1 MFSKNNDKTI
11 SYVAFAFVYGYN
23 ENEMTVTN
31 AELNI
36 LATGYVTKQSEDSK
50 DDFSVSAGNDSDD
63 DTEVDNYVDY
73 EVLSESVDKT
83 KPFMQTS
90 SEYDSTG
97 NYVTS
102 ETNEQGSTT
111 HYVYDVNGDVTSIT
125 DADENVTSYTYDS
138 SGNLTSVKNGDSEN
152 SYTYSGL
159 GSVSKITHNGFSYSF
174 NHDVFYNLVSTKIGN
189 VAITSNTYDSN
200 GNLAKTTYA
209 NGDYF
214 EYTYDD
220 YGNISLITGETGK
233 IAEMIYNK
241 QGLVTKAVDYSS
253 GETSYYYYTF
263 DGSLESEYRTS
274 SDGSITYYI
283 VTDSD
288 GNTVEKT
295 FVNGQTKTITTGTD
309 KGAKN
314 MKKIIQPISILLII
328 TLLSAICIIPY
339 AATIVNGGN
348 GNYEFTVMDATNVQ
362 KYVVGMID
370 LTDDEK
376 FLYDTNGDNV
386 LTVID
391 ATNIQKI
398 IVGSQFDTSEP
409 SSLTETTSVYGTE
422 ASTESSKMTT
432 ENMKFTETTISDFSS
447 ACTEVTT
454 EYTETTAYTETTT
467 ECVEETTIVDEPLT
481 ESTESTTE
489 EVTAPSTEST
499 ETTTEEVTEPLTEE
513 YTEQITEQPTTEPKP
528 TVPPK
533 SVKFNKN
540 EITLGVGESYTLITT
555 IENGD
560 ISQVAFTTSDRKV
573 ATVDNNGKITAVG
586 TGTATITA
594 NTYNGLKTQ
603 CKVTVK
609 KLANSIKLDKTSI
622 TLGTGEQY
630 DFSSYVPSGTAAY
643 FRSYYSDDPNIAF
656 VQKAGGLMTAKKAG
670 TTTVRCKMPN
680 GTEATCNVTVKPL
693 ATSLKLNASEIV
705 LYIGQSFDLNSS
717 IPKGTAAYYRLYSS
731 NNSKIATATRAGG
744 IVKGISVGRTTVTC
758 TLNNGKKAICDVYVV
773 PKAKK
778 ISNVPL
784 IGQSKLPTGCE
795 TCSATMLLKHYGYN
809 ISETTFADKYLVKK
823 PFGYSNGS
831 YTGPDPNCAFVGT
844 PYSSNSYGAYAP
856 IMVKCMNKYLSDKSY
871 KAVEIS
877 GKSLEYLSGK
887 YVAQGQP
894 IMIWAT
900 INMLP
905 SFKTTSWR
913 VNYTDENAKYK
924 LGSYYTWIAREHCL
938 VMTGYD
944 NYYYYFNDPWTNA
957 RTRYSKSVVN
967 SRYAELGK
975 QAVVMVKK

>member
-1 MFSKNNDKTI
+1 
-11 SYVAFAFVYGYN
+11 
-23 ENEMTVTN
+23 
-31 AELNI
+31 
-36 LATGYVTKQSEDSK
+36 
-50 DDFSVSAGNDSDD
+50 
-63 DTEVDNYVDY
+63 
-73 EVLSESVDKT
+73 
-83 KPFMQTS
+83 
-90 SEYDSTG
+90 
-97 NYVTS
+97 
-102 ETNEQGSTT
+102 
-111 HYVYDVNGDVTSIT
+111 
-125 DADENVTSYTYDS
+125 
-138 SGNLTSVKNGDSEN
+138 
-152 SYTYSGL
+152 
-159 GSVSKITHNGFSYSF
+159 
-174 NHDVFYNLVSTKIGN
+174 
-189 VAITSNTYDSN
+189 
-200 GNLAKTTYA
+200 
-209 NGDYF
+209 
-214 EYTYDD
+214 
-220 YGNISLITGETGK
+220 
-233 IAEMIYNK
+233 
-241 QGLVTKAVDYSS
+241 
-253 GETSYYYYTF
+253 
-263 DGSLESEYRTS
+263 
-274 SDGSITYYI
+274 
-283 VTDSD
+283 
-288 GNTVEKT
+288 
-295 FVNGQTKTITTGTD
+295 
-309 KGAKN
+309 

-328 TLLSAICIIPY
+328 TLLSVICIIPY

-348 GNYEFTVMDATNVQ
+348 YEFTVVDATKVQ

-422 ASTESSKMTT
+422 ASTE
-432 ENMKFTETTISDFSS
+432 TTISDFSS

-454 EYTETTAYTETTT
+454 EYTETTT
-467 ECVEETTIVDEPLT
+467 ECVEETTTVDE
-481 ESTESTTE
+481 
-489 EVTAPSTEST
+489 PSTEST
-499 ETTTEEVTEPLTEE
+499 ETTTEEVTEPSTEE
-513 YTEQITEQPTTEPKP
+513 YTEQITEQITEQPTTEPKP
-528 TVPPK
+528 TSVPK
-533 SVKFNKN
+533 SVKLNKN
-540 EITLGVGESYTLITT
+540 NITLGKGEKYTLVTT
-555 IENGD
+555 VENGD
-560 ISQVAFTTSDRKV
+560 ISQVEFTTDNSGV
-573 ATVDNNGKITAVG
+573 ITVDDKGKMTAVG
-586 TGTATITA
+586 IGVSTITA
-594 NTYNGLKTQ
+594 KTYNGLTAK

-622 TLGTGEQY
+622 ILGVGEQY

-656 VQKAGGLMTAKKAG
+656 IQKAGGLMTAKKAG

-680 GTEATCNVTVKPL
+680 GTQATCNVTVKPL

-705 LYIGQSFDLNSS
+705 LYIGQSFDINSS
-717 IPKGTAAYYRLYSS
+717 VPKGTAAYYRLYSS
-731 NNSKIATATRAGG
+731 SNSKIAAVTRDGG
-744 IVKGISVGRTTVTC
+744 VVKGVATGKATVTC
-758 TLNNGKKAICDVYVV
+758 TLNNGKKAISNVYIM
-773 PKAKK
+773 PQSKK

-905 SFKTTSWR
+905 SFKTTTWR

-957 RTRYSKSVVN
+957 RTRYSKSLVN
-967 SRYAELGK
+967 TRYNELGK

>member
-1 MFSKNNDKTI
+1 
-11 SYVAFAFVYGYN
+11 
-23 ENEMTVTN
+23 
-31 AELNI
+31 
-36 LATGYVTKQSEDSK
+36 
-50 DDFSVSAGNDSDD
+50 
-63 DTEVDNYVDY
+63 
-73 EVLSESVDKT
+73 
-83 KPFMQTS
+83 
-90 SEYDSTG
+90 
-97 NYVTS
+97 
-102 ETNEQGSTT
+102 
-111 HYVYDVNGDVTSIT
+111 
-125 DADENVTSYTYDS
+125 
-138 SGNLTSVKNGDSEN
+138 
-152 SYTYSGL
+152 
-159 GSVSKITHNGFSYSF
+159 
-174 NHDVFYNLVSTKIGN
+174 
-189 VAITSNTYDSN
+189 
-200 GNLAKTTYA
+200 
-209 NGDYF
+209 
-214 EYTYDD
+214 
-220 YGNISLITGETGK
+220 
-233 IAEMIYNK
+233 
-241 QGLVTKAVDYSS
+241 
-253 GETSYYYYTF
+253 
-263 DGSLESEYRTS
+263 
-274 SDGSITYYI
+274 
-283 VTDSD
+283 
-288 GNTVEKT
+288 
-295 FVNGQTKTITTGTD
+295 
-309 KGAKN
+309 
-314 MKKIIQPISILLII
+314 MKKIIPLISILLII
-328 TLLSAICIIPY
+328 TLLSVICTIPY
-339 AATIVNGGN
+339 AATIVNGS
-348 GNYEFTVMDATNVQ
+348 NYEFTVMDATKVQ

-422 ASTESSKMTT
+422 ASTE
-432 ENMKFTETTISDFSS
+432 TTISNFSS

-454 EYTETTAYTETTT
+454 EYSETTAYTEATT
-467 ECVEETTIVDEPLT
+467 ECVEETTIVDE
-481 ESTESTTE
+481 
-489 EVTAPSTEST
+489 PSTEST
-499 ETTTEEVTEPLTEE
+499 ETTTEEVTEPSTEE

-540 EITLGVGESYTLITT
+540 TITLWVGESYTLITT

-560 ISQVAFTTSDRKV
+560 ISQVEFTTDNSGV
-573 ATVDNNGKITAVG
+573 ITVDDKGKMTAVG
-586 TGTATITA
+586 IGVTTITA
-594 NTYNGLKTQ
+594 KTYNGLTAK

-622 TLGTGEQY
+622 ILGVGEQY
-630 DFSSYVPSGTAAY
+630 DFSSYVPSGTATY
-643 FRSYYSDDPNIAF
+643 YRSYYSDDPNIAF

-680 GTEATCNVTVKPL
+680 GTQATCKVTVKPL

-705 LYIGQSFDLNSS
+705 LYIGQSFDINSS
-717 IPKGTAAYYRLYSS
+717 VPKGTAAYYRLYSS

-744 IVKGISVGRTTVTC
+744 IVKGIGVGKTTVTC

-905 SFKTTSWR
+905 SFKTTTWR

>member
-1 MFSKNNDKTI
+1 MSYDYSYDNNGNITEIKQN
-11 SYVAFAFVYGYN
+11 GKL
-23 ENEMTVTN
+23 TN
-31 AELNI
+31 
-36 LATGYVTKQSEDSK
+36 K
-50 DDFSVSAGNDSDD
+50 
-63 DTEVDNYVDY
+63 
-73 EVLSESVDKT
+73 
-83 KPFMQTS
+83 
-90 SEYDSTG
+90 
-97 NYVTS
+97 
-102 ETNEQGSTT
+102 
-111 HYVYDVNGDVTSIT
+111 YVYDSLNELKEEYDYVNKFYINYSYDGAGNLQNKYEQVLDPTYGYPTGTQHGNTYEYTDTSWKDKLTKVNGSNISYDANGNPLSYRDGMSFEWENGRILKKINTS
-125 DADENVTSYTYDS
+125 DK
-138 SGNLTSVKNGDSEN
+138 SVQMS
-152 SYTYSGL
+152 
-159 GSVSKITHNGFSYSF
+159 
-174 NHDVFYNLVSTKIGN
+174 
-189 VAITSNTYDSN
+189 YDSN
-200 GNLAKTTYA
+200 GMRTQKSVDGVKT
-209 NGDYF
+209 N
-214 EYTYDD
+214 
-220 YGNISLITGETGK
+220 
-233 IAEMIYNK
+233 
-241 QGLVTKAVDYSS
+241 
-253 GETSYYYYTF
+253 YYYDSNKNLIALVKGNDTLLF
-263 DGSLESEYRTS
+263 
-274 SDGSITYYI
+274 YY
-283 VTDSD
+283 DSD

-348 GNYEFTVMDATNVQ
+348 YEFTVMDATKVQ

-422 ASTESSKMTT
+422 ASTE
-432 ENMKFTETTISDFSS
+432 TTISNFSS

-454 EYTETTAYTETTT
+454 EYSETTAYTETTT
-467 ECVEETTIVDEPLT
+467 ECVEETTIVDEP
-481 ESTESTTE
+481 
-489 EVTAPSTEST
+489 STEST
-499 ETTTEEVTEPLTEE
+499 ETTTEEVTEPSTESTETTTEEFTEPSTEE
-513 YTEQITEQPTTEPKP
+513 YTEQPTTEPKP

-540 EITLGVGESYTLITT
+540 GITLGVGESYTLITT

-560 ISQVAFTTSDRKV
+560 ISQVEFTTDNSGV
-573 ATVDNNGKITAVG
+573 ITVDDKGKMTAVG
-586 TGTATITA
+586 IGVTTITA
-594 NTYNGLKTQ
+594 KTYNGLTAK

-622 TLGTGEQY
+622 ILGVGEQY

-643 FRSYYSDDPNIAF
+643 YRSYYSDDPNIAF

-680 GTEATCNVTVKPL
+680 GTQATCNVTVKPL

-705 LYIGQSFDLNSS
+705 LYIGQSFDINSS
-717 IPKGTAAYYRLYSS
+717 VQKGTAAYYRLYSS
-731 NNSKIATATRAGG
+731 SNSKIAAVTRGG
-744 IVKGISVGRTTVTC
+744 GVVKGVATGKATVTC
-758 TLNNGKKAICDVYVV
+758 TLNNGKKAICNVYIM
-773 PKAKK
+773 PQSKK

-795 TCSATMLLKHYGYN
+795 TCSATMLLNFYGYK

-856 IMVKCMNKYLSDKSY
+856 IMAKCMNKYLSDKSY

-894 IMIWAT
+894 IMVWAT
-900 INMLP
+900 INMSP
-905 SFKTTSWR
+905 SFKTTTWR

-924 LGSYYTWIAREHCL
+924 LGSYYTWTAGEHCL
-938 VMTGYD
+938 LLTGYD
-944 NYYYYFNDPWTNA
+944 KDYYYFNDPWTNA
-957 RTRYSKSVVN
+957 RTRYSKILVN
-967 SRYAELGK
+967 TRYNELGK

>member
-1 MFSKNNDKTI
+1 MGERKNSPSDK
-11 SYVAFAFVYGYN
+11 
-23 ENEMTVTN
+23 
-31 AELNI
+31 
-36 LATGYVTKQSEDSK
+36 
-50 DDFSVSAGNDSDD
+50 SVQMS
-63 DTEVDNYVDY
+63 
-73 EVLSESVDKT
+73 
-83 KPFMQTS
+83 
-90 SEYDSTG
+90 
-97 NYVTS
+97 
-102 ETNEQGSTT
+102 
-111 HYVYDVNGDVTSIT
+111 
-125 DADENVTSYTYDS
+125 
-138 SGNLTSVKNGDSEN
+138 
-152 SYTYSGL
+152 
-159 GSVSKITHNGFSYSF
+159 
-174 NHDVFYNLVSTKIGN
+174 
-189 VAITSNTYDSN
+189 YDSN
-200 GNLAKTTYA
+200 GMRTQKSVDGVKT
-209 NGDYF
+209 N
-214 EYTYDD
+214 
-220 YGNISLITGETGK
+220 
-233 IAEMIYNK
+233 
-241 QGLVTKAVDYSS
+241 
-253 GETSYYYYTF
+253 YYYDSNKNLIALVKGNDTLLF
-263 DGSLESEYRTS
+263 
-274 SDGSITYYI
+274 YY
-283 VTDSD
+283 DSD

-348 GNYEFTVMDATNVQ
+348 YEFTVVDATKVQ

-422 ASTESSKMTT
+422 ASTE
-432 ENMKFTETTISDFSS
+432 TTISNFSS

-454 EYTETTAYTETTT
+454 EYSETTAYTEATT
-467 ECVEETTIVDEPLT
+467 ECVEETTIVDE
-481 ESTESTTE
+481 
-489 EVTAPSTEST
+489 PSTEST
-499 ETTTEEVTEPLTEE
+499 ETTTEEVTELSTEE

-540 EITLGVGESYTLITT
+540 TITLGVGESYTLITT

-622 TLGTGEQY
+622 TLGIGEQY

-643 FRSYYSDDPNIAF
+643 YRSYYSDDPNIAF

-680 GTEATCNVTVKPL
+680 GTQATCNVTVKPL

-705 LYIGQSFDLNSS
+705 LYIGQSFDINSS
-717 IPKGTAAYYRLYSS
+717 VQKGTAAYYRLYSS
-731 NNSKIATATRAGG
+731 SNSKIAAVTRGG
-744 IVKGISVGRTTVTC
+744 GVVKGVATGKATVTC
-758 TLNNGKKAICDVYVV
+758 TLNNGKKAICNVYIM
-773 PKAKK
+773 PQSKK

-795 TCSATMLLKHYGYN
+795 TCSATMLLNFYGYK

-856 IMVKCMNKYLSDKSY
+856 IMAKCMNKYLSDKSY

-894 IMIWAT
+894 IMVWAT
-900 INMLP
+900 INMSP
-905 SFKTTSWR
+905 SFKTTTWR

-924 LGSYYTWIAREHCL
+924 LGSYYTWTAGEHCL
-938 VMTGYD
+938 LLTGYD
-944 NYYYYFNDPWTNA
+944 KDYYYFNDPWTNA
-957 RTRYSKSVVN
+957 RTRYSKSLVN
-967 SRYAELGK
+967 TRYNELGK

>member
-1 MFSKNNDKTI
+1 
-11 SYVAFAFVYGYN
+11 
-23 ENEMTVTN
+23 
-31 AELNI
+31 
-36 LATGYVTKQSEDSK
+36 
-50 DDFSVSAGNDSDD
+50 
-63 DTEVDNYVDY
+63 
-73 EVLSESVDKT
+73 
-83 KPFMQTS
+83 
-90 SEYDSTG
+90 
-97 NYVTS
+97 
-102 ETNEQGSTT
+102 
-111 HYVYDVNGDVTSIT
+111 
-125 DADENVTSYTYDS
+125 
-138 SGNLTSVKNGDSEN
+138 
-152 SYTYSGL
+152 
-159 GSVSKITHNGFSYSF
+159 
-174 NHDVFYNLVSTKIGN
+174 
-189 VAITSNTYDSN
+189 
-200 GNLAKTTYA
+200 
-209 NGDYF
+209 
-214 EYTYDD
+214 
-220 YGNISLITGETGK
+220 
-233 IAEMIYNK
+233 
-241 QGLVTKAVDYSS
+241 
-253 GETSYYYYTF
+253 
-263 DGSLESEYRTS
+263 
-274 SDGSITYYI
+274 
-283 VTDSD
+283 
-288 GNTVEKT
+288 
-295 FVNGQTKTITTGTD
+295 
-309 KGAKN
+309 

-328 TLLSAICIIPY
+328 TLLSVICIIPY

-348 GNYEFTVMDATNVQ
+348 YEFTVVDATKVQ

-409 SSLTETTSVYGTE
+409 SSLTETTSSVYGTE
-422 ASTESSKMTT
+422 ASTDSPKMTT
-432 ENMKFTETTISDFSS
+432 ENMEFTETTISNFSS
-447 ACTEVTT
+447 VCTEVTT
-454 EYTETTAYTETTT
+454 EYSETTAYTEATT
-467 ECVEETTIVDEPLT
+467 ECVEETTIVDE
-481 ESTESTTE
+481 
-489 EVTAPSTEST
+489 PSTEST
-499 ETTTEEVTEPLTEE
+499 ETTTEEVTEPSTESTETTTEEVTEPSTESTETTTEEVTEPSTEE

-540 EITLGVGESYTLITT
+540 GITLGVGESYTLITT

-560 ISQVAFTTSDRKV
+560 ISQVEFTTDNSGV
-573 ATVDNNGKITAVG
+573 ITVDDKGKMTAVG
-586 TGTATITA
+586 IGVTTITA
-594 NTYNGLKTQ
+594 KTYNGLTAK

-622 TLGTGEQY
+622 TLGIGEQY

-643 FRSYYSDDPNIAF
+643 FRSYYSDDPNIAS

-670 TTTVRCKMPN
+670 TTTVRCKIPN
-680 GTEATCNVTVKPL
+680 GTQATCNVTVKPL

-795 TCSATMLLKHYGYN
+795 TCSATMLLNFYGYK
-809 ISETTFADKYLVKK
+809 ISETTFADKYLIKK

-856 IMVKCMNKYLSDKSY
+856 IMAKCMNKYLSDKSY

-894 IMIWAT
+894 IMVWAT
-900 INMLP
+900 INMSP
-905 SFKTTSWR
+905 SFKTTTWR

-924 LGSYYTWIAREHCL
+924 LGSYYTWIAGEHCL

>member
-1 MFSKNNDKTI
+1 
-11 SYVAFAFVYGYN
+11 
-23 ENEMTVTN
+23 
-31 AELNI
+31 
-36 LATGYVTKQSEDSK
+36 
-50 DDFSVSAGNDSDD
+50 
-63 DTEVDNYVDY
+63 
-73 EVLSESVDKT
+73 
-83 KPFMQTS
+83 
-90 SEYDSTG
+90 
-97 NYVTS
+97 
-102 ETNEQGSTT
+102 
-111 HYVYDVNGDVTSIT
+111 
-125 DADENVTSYTYDS
+125 
-138 SGNLTSVKNGDSEN
+138 
-152 SYTYSGL
+152 
-159 GSVSKITHNGFSYSF
+159 
-174 NHDVFYNLVSTKIGN
+174 
-189 VAITSNTYDSN
+189 
-200 GNLAKTTYA
+200 
-209 NGDYF
+209 
-214 EYTYDD
+214 
-220 YGNISLITGETGK
+220 
-233 IAEMIYNK
+233 
-241 QGLVTKAVDYSS
+241 
-253 GETSYYYYTF
+253 
-263 DGSLESEYRTS
+263 
-274 SDGSITYYI
+274 
-283 VTDSD
+283 
-288 GNTVEKT
+288 
-295 FVNGQTKTITTGTD
+295 
-309 KGAKN
+309 

-328 TLLSAICIIPY
+328 TLLSVICIIPY

-348 GNYEFTVMDATNVQ
+348 YEFTVVDATKVQ

-409 SSLTETTSVYGTE
+409 SSLTETTSSVYGTE
-422 ASTESSKMTT
+422 ASTDSPKMTT
-432 ENMKFTETTISDFSS
+432 ENMEFTETTISNFSS
-447 ACTEVTT
+447 VCTEVTT
-454 EYTETTAYTETTT
+454 EYSETTAYTEATT
-467 ECVEETTIVDEPLT
+467 ECVEETTIVDE
-481 ESTESTTE
+481 
-489 EVTAPSTEST
+489 PSTEST
-499 ETTTEEVTEPLTEE
+499 ETTTEEVTEPSTESTETTTEEVTEPSTESTETTTEEVTEPSTEE

-540 EITLGVGESYTLITT
+540 GITLGVGESYTLITT

-560 ISQVAFTTSDRKV
+560 ISQVEFTTDNSGV
-573 ATVDNNGKITAVG
+573 ITVDDKGKMTAVG
-586 TGTATITA
+586 IGVSTITA
-594 NTYNGLKTQ
+594 KTYNGLTAK

-622 TLGTGEQY
+622 TLGIGEQY

-643 FRSYYSDDPNIAF
+643 FRSYYSDDPNIAS

-670 TTTVRCKMPN
+670 TTTVRCKIPN
-680 GTEATCNVTVKPL
+680 GTQATCNVTVKPL

-795 TCSATMLLKHYGYN
+795 TCSATMLLNFYGYK

-900 INMLP
+900 INMSP
-905 SFKTTSWR
+905 SFKTTTWR

-924 LGSYYTWIAREHCL
+924 LGSYYTWTAGEHCL
-938 VMTGYD
+938 LLTGYD
-944 NYYYYFNDPWTNA
+944 KDYYYFNDPWTNA
-957 RTRYSKSVVN
+957 RTRYSKSLVN
-967 SRYAELGK
+967 TRYNELVK

>member
-1 MFSKNNDKTI
+1 MTSKFRKILSSTI
-11 SYVAFAFVYGYN
+11 AGSLLICSVIGST
-23 ENEMTVTN
+23 M
-31 AELNI
+31 
-36 LATGYVTKQSEDSK
+36 
-50 DDFSVSAGNDSDD
+50 SVSAATASK
-63 DTEVDNYVDY
+63 Y
-73 EVLSESVDKT
+73 E
-83 KPFMQTS
+83 
-90 SEYDSTG
+90 
-97 NYVTS
+97 
-102 ETNEQGSTT
+102 
-111 HYVYDVNGDVTSIT
+111 
-125 DADENVTSYTYDS
+125 
-138 SGNLTSVKNGDSEN
+138 
-152 SYTYSGL
+152 YS
-159 GSVSKITHNGFSYSF
+159 
-174 NHDVFYNLVSTKIGN
+174 
-189 VAITSNTYDSN
+189 
-200 GNLAKTTYA
+200 
-209 NGDYF
+209 
-214 EYTYDD
+214 
-220 YGNISLITGETGK
+220 
-233 IAEMIYNK
+233 
-241 QGLVTKAVDYSS
+241 
-253 GETSYYYYTF
+253 
-263 DGSLESEYRTS
+263 
-274 SDGSITYYI
+274 
-283 VTDSD
+283 VTDS
-288 GNTVEKT
+288 T
-295 FVNGQTKTITTGTD
+295 Q
-309 KGAKN
+309 
-314 MKKIIQPISILLII
+314 L
-328 TLLSAICIIPY
+328 
-339 AATIVNGGN
+339 
-348 GNYEFTVMDATNVQ
+348 Q
-362 KYVVGMID
+362 KYLVRLGD
-370 LTDDEK
+370 LTDTQK
-376 FLYDTNGDNV
+376 VLYDIDKNGE
-386 LTVID
+386 LTITD

-398 IVGSQFDTSEP
+398 VVGLTSDVP
-409 SSLTETTSVYGTE
+409 SENPTF
-422 ASTESSKMTT
+422 ST
-432 ENMKFTETTISDFSS
+432 
-447 ACTEVTT
+447 V
-454 EYTETTAYTETTT
+454 
-467 ECVEETTIVDEPLT
+467 
-481 ESTESTTE
+481 ESTTM
-489 EVTAPSTEST
+489 
-499 ETTTEEVTEPLTEE
+499 TTTDPTQATTVSTTNPATVEPNTIEP
-513 YTEQITEQPTTEPKP
+513 TTEQPTTEPKP
-528 TVPPK
+528 TSVPK
-533 SVKFNKN
+533 SVKLNKN
-540 EITLGVGESYTLITT
+540 DITFGIGEKYTLLTT
-555 IENGD
+555 VENGD

-622 TLGTGEQY
+622 TLGIGEQY

-905 SFKTTSWR
+905 SFKTTTWR

-957 RTRYSKSVVN
+957 RTRYSKSLVN
-967 SRYAELGK
+967 TRYNELGK

>member
-1 MFSKNNDKTI
+1 MIWKVHMKGI
-11 SYVAFAFVYGYN
+11 
-23 ENEMTVTN
+23 
-31 AELNI
+31 I
-36 LATGYVTKQSEDSK
+36 LAGGSGTRLYPLTKVTSKQLLPIYDKPMIYYPMSVLMNAGIRDILIISTPQDTPRFEDLLGDGHQFGVSLTYAVQPSP
-50 DDFSVSAGNDSDD
+50 DGLAQAFIIGADFIGD
-63 DTEVDNYVDY
+63 DTVAMVLGDNIFAGHG
-73 EVLSESVDKT
+73 LK
-83 KPFMQTS
+83 KRLK
-90 SEYDSTG
+90 
-97 NYVTS
+97 
-102 ETNEQGSTT
+102 
-111 HYVYDVNGDVTSIT
+111 
-125 DADENVTSYTYDS
+125 AA
-138 SGNLTSVKNGDSEN
+138 VKN
-152 SYTYSGL
+152 
-159 GSVSKITHNGFSYSF
+159 
-174 NHDVFYNLVSTKIGN
+174 
-189 VAITSNTYDSN
+189 A
-200 GNLAKTTYA
+200 
-209 NGDYF
+209 
-214 EYTYDD
+214 
-220 YGNISLITGETGK
+220 ETGK
-233 IAEMIYNK
+233 
-241 QGLVTKAVDYSS
+241 G
-253 GETSYYYYTF
+253 
-263 DGSLESEYRTS
+263 
-274 SDGSITYYI
+274 
-283 VTDSD
+283 
-288 GNTVEKT
+288 
-295 FVNGQTKTITTGTD
+295 
-309 KGAKN
+309 
-314 MKKIIQPISILLII
+314 
-328 TLLSAICIIPY
+328 
-339 AATIVNGGN
+339 
-348 GNYEFTVMDATNVQ
+348 
-362 KYVVGMID
+362 
-370 LTDDEK
+370 
-376 FLYDTNGDNV
+376 
-386 LTVID
+386 
-391 ATNIQKI
+391 
-398 IVGSQFDTSEP
+398 
-409 SSLTETTSVYGTE
+409 
-422 ASTESSKMTT
+422 
-432 ENMKFTETTISDFSS
+432 
-447 ACTEVTT
+447 
-454 EYTETTAYTETTT
+454 
-467 ECVEETTIVDEPLT
+467 
-481 ESTESTTE
+481 
-489 EVTAPSTEST
+489 
-499 ETTTEEVTEPLTEE
+499 
-513 YTEQITEQPTTEPKP
+513 
-528 TVPPK
+528 
-533 SVKFNKN
+533 
-540 EITLGVGESYTLITT
+540 
-555 IENGD
+555 
-560 ISQVAFTTSDRKV
+560 
-573 ATVDNNGKITAVG
+573 ATVFG
-586 TGTATITA
+586 
-594 NTYNGLKTQ
+594 
-603 CKVTVK
+603 
-609 KLANSIKLDKTSI
+609 
-622 TLGTGEQY
+622 
-630 DFSSYVPSGTAAY
+630 
-643 FRSYYSDDPNIAF
+643 YYSDDPNIAF

-967 SRYAELGK
+967 SRYDELGK

>member
-1 MFSKNNDKTI
+1 
-11 SYVAFAFVYGYN
+11 
-23 ENEMTVTN
+23 
-31 AELNI
+31 
-36 LATGYVTKQSEDSK
+36 
-50 DDFSVSAGNDSDD
+50 
-63 DTEVDNYVDY
+63 
-73 EVLSESVDKT
+73 
-83 KPFMQTS
+83 
-90 SEYDSTG
+90 
-97 NYVTS
+97 
-102 ETNEQGSTT
+102 
-111 HYVYDVNGDVTSIT
+111 
-125 DADENVTSYTYDS
+125 
-138 SGNLTSVKNGDSEN
+138 
-152 SYTYSGL
+152 
-159 GSVSKITHNGFSYSF
+159 
-174 NHDVFYNLVSTKIGN
+174 
-189 VAITSNTYDSN
+189 
-200 GNLAKTTYA
+200 
-209 NGDYF
+209 
-214 EYTYDD
+214 
-220 YGNISLITGETGK
+220 
-233 IAEMIYNK
+233 
-241 QGLVTKAVDYSS
+241 
-253 GETSYYYYTF
+253 
-263 DGSLESEYRTS
+263 
-274 SDGSITYYI
+274 
-283 VTDSD
+283 
-288 GNTVEKT
+288 
-295 FVNGQTKTITTGTD
+295 
-309 KGAKN
+309 

-328 TLLSAICIIPY
+328 TLLSVICIIPY

-348 GNYEFTVMDATNVQ
+348 YKFTVVDATKVQ

-422 ASTESSKMTT
+422 ASTESPKMTT
-432 ENMKFTETTISDFSS
+432 ENMEFTETTISNFSS
-447 ACTEVTT
+447 VCTEVTT
-454 EYTETTAYTETTT
+454 EYTETTT
-467 ECVEETTIVDEPLT
+467 ECVEETTIVDEP
-481 ESTESTTE
+481 
-489 EVTAPSTEST
+489 STEST
-499 ETTTEEVTEPLTEE
+499 ETTTEE

-540 EITLGVGESYTLITT
+540 GITLGVGESYTLITT

-594 NTYNGLKTQ
+594 NTYNGLKAQ

-622 TLGTGEQY
+622 TLGIGEQY

-643 FRSYYSDDPNIAF
+643 FRSYYSDDPNIAS

-680 GTEATCNVTVKPL
+680 GTQATCNVTVKPL

-795 TCSATMLLKHYGYN
+795 TCSATMLLNFYGYK

-856 IMVKCMNKYLSDKSY
+856 IMAKCMNKYLSDKSY

-900 INMLP
+900 INMSP
-905 SFKTTSWR
+905 SFKTTTWR

-924 LGSYYTWIAREHCL
+924 LGSYYTWIAGEHCL

>member
-1 MFSKNNDKTI
+1 
-11 SYVAFAFVYGYN
+11 
-23 ENEMTVTN
+23 
-31 AELNI
+31 
-36 LATGYVTKQSEDSK
+36 
-50 DDFSVSAGNDSDD
+50 
-63 DTEVDNYVDY
+63 
-73 EVLSESVDKT
+73 
-83 KPFMQTS
+83 
-90 SEYDSTG
+90 
-97 NYVTS
+97 
-102 ETNEQGSTT
+102 
-111 HYVYDVNGDVTSIT
+111 
-125 DADENVTSYTYDS
+125 
-138 SGNLTSVKNGDSEN
+138 
-152 SYTYSGL
+152 
-159 GSVSKITHNGFSYSF
+159 
-174 NHDVFYNLVSTKIGN
+174 
-189 VAITSNTYDSN
+189 
-200 GNLAKTTYA
+200 
-209 NGDYF
+209 
-214 EYTYDD
+214 
-220 YGNISLITGETGK
+220 
-233 IAEMIYNK
+233 
-241 QGLVTKAVDYSS
+241 
-253 GETSYYYYTF
+253 
-263 DGSLESEYRTS
+263 
-274 SDGSITYYI
+274 
-283 VTDSD
+283 
-288 GNTVEKT
+288 
-295 FVNGQTKTITTGTD
+295 
-309 KGAKN
+309 

-328 TLLSAICIIPY
+328 TLLSVICIIPY

-348 GNYEFTVMDATNVQ
+348 YKFTVVDATKVQ

-422 ASTESSKMTT
+422 ASTESPKMTT
-432 ENMKFTETTISDFSS
+432 ENMEFTETTISNFSS
-447 ACTEVTT
+447 VCTEVTT
-454 EYTETTAYTETTT
+454 EYTETTT

-481 ESTESTTE
+481 ESTETT
-489 EVTAPSTEST
+489 
-499 ETTTEEVTEPLTEE
+499 TEE

-540 EITLGVGESYTLITT
+540 GITLGVGESYTLITT

-622 TLGTGEQY
+622 TLGIGEQY

-643 FRSYYSDDPNIAF
+643 FRSYYSDDPNIAS

-680 GTEATCNVTVKPL
+680 GTQATCNVTVKPL

-795 TCSATMLLKHYGYN
+795 TCSATMLLNFYGYK

-856 IMVKCMNKYLSDKSY
+856 IMAKCMNKYLSDKSY

-900 INMLP
+900 INMSP
-905 SFKTTSWR
+905 SFKTTTWR

-924 LGSYYTWIAREHCL
+924 LGSYYTWIAGEHCL

>member
-1 MFSKNNDKTI
+1 
-11 SYVAFAFVYGYN
+11 
-23 ENEMTVTN
+23 
-31 AELNI
+31 
-36 LATGYVTKQSEDSK
+36 
-50 DDFSVSAGNDSDD
+50 
-63 DTEVDNYVDY
+63 
-73 EVLSESVDKT
+73 
-83 KPFMQTS
+83 
-90 SEYDSTG
+90 
-97 NYVTS
+97 
-102 ETNEQGSTT
+102 
-111 HYVYDVNGDVTSIT
+111 
-125 DADENVTSYTYDS
+125 
-138 SGNLTSVKNGDSEN
+138 
-152 SYTYSGL
+152 
-159 GSVSKITHNGFSYSF
+159 
-174 NHDVFYNLVSTKIGN
+174 
-189 VAITSNTYDSN
+189 
-200 GNLAKTTYA
+200 
-209 NGDYF
+209 
-214 EYTYDD
+214 
-220 YGNISLITGETGK
+220 
-233 IAEMIYNK
+233 
-241 QGLVTKAVDYSS
+241 
-253 GETSYYYYTF
+253 
-263 DGSLESEYRTS
+263 
-274 SDGSITYYI
+274 
-283 VTDSD
+283 
-288 GNTVEKT
+288 
-295 FVNGQTKTITTGTD
+295 
-309 KGAKN
+309 

-348 GNYEFTVMDATNVQ
+348 YEFTVMDATKVQ

-409 SSLTETTSVYGTE
+409 SSLTETTSAYGTE
-422 ASTESSKMTT
+422 ASTESTKMTT
-432 ENMKFTETTISDFSS
+432 ENMEFTETTISDFSS

-467 ECVEETTIVDEPLT
+467 ECVEETTIVDEP
-481 ESTESTTE
+481 STE
-489 EVTAPSTEST
+489 STEST
-499 ETTTEEVTEPLTEE
+499 ETTTEE

-528 TVPPK
+528 TSVPK
-533 SVKFNKN
+533 SVKLNKN
-540 EITLGVGESYTLITT
+540 NITLGKGEKYTLVTT
-555 IENGD
+555 VENGD

-573 ATVDNNGKITAVG
+573 ATVDNNGKISAVG

-622 TLGTGEQY
+622 TLGIGEQY

-656 VQKAGGLMTAKKAG
+656 IQKAGGLMTAKKAG

-744 IVKGISVGRTTVTC
+744 IVKGIGVGKTTVTC

-905 SFKTTSWR
+905 SFKTTTWR

-924 LGSYYTWIAREHCL
+924 LGSYYTWTAGEHCL
-938 VMTGYD
+938 LLTGYD
-944 NYYYYFNDPWTNA
+944 KNYYYFNDPWTNA
-957 RTRYSKSVVN
+957 RTRYSKSLVN
-967 SRYAELGK
+967 TRYNELGK

>member
-1 MFSKNNDKTI
+1 
-11 SYVAFAFVYGYN
+11 
-23 ENEMTVTN
+23 
-31 AELNI
+31 
-36 LATGYVTKQSEDSK
+36 
-50 DDFSVSAGNDSDD
+50 
-63 DTEVDNYVDY
+63 
-73 EVLSESVDKT
+73 
-83 KPFMQTS
+83 
-90 SEYDSTG
+90 
-97 NYVTS
+97 
-102 ETNEQGSTT
+102 
-111 HYVYDVNGDVTSIT
+111 
-125 DADENVTSYTYDS
+125 
-138 SGNLTSVKNGDSEN
+138 
-152 SYTYSGL
+152 
-159 GSVSKITHNGFSYSF
+159 
-174 NHDVFYNLVSTKIGN
+174 
-189 VAITSNTYDSN
+189 
-200 GNLAKTTYA
+200 
-209 NGDYF
+209 
-214 EYTYDD
+214 
-220 YGNISLITGETGK
+220 
-233 IAEMIYNK
+233 
-241 QGLVTKAVDYSS
+241 
-253 GETSYYYYTF
+253 
-263 DGSLESEYRTS
+263 
-274 SDGSITYYI
+274 
-283 VTDSD
+283 
-288 GNTVEKT
+288 
-295 FVNGQTKTITTGTD
+295 
-309 KGAKN
+309 

-328 TLLSAICIIPY
+328 TLLSAICTIPY
-339 AATIVNGGN
+339 AATIVNS
-348 GNYEFTVMDATNVQ
+348 GNYEFTVVDATKVQ

-432 ENMKFTETTISDFSS
+432 E
-447 ACTEVTT
+447 
-454 EYTETTAYTETTT
+454 YTETTAYTETTT

-499 ETTTEEVTEPLTEE
+499 ETTTEEVTEPSTEE

-540 EITLGVGESYTLITT
+540 GITLGVGESYTLITT

-622 TLGTGEQY
+622 TLGIGEQY

-905 SFKTTSWR
+905 SFKTTTWR

-975 QAVVMVKK
+975 QAVIMVKK

>member
-1 MFSKNNDKTI
+1 
-11 SYVAFAFVYGYN
+11 
-23 ENEMTVTN
+23 
-31 AELNI
+31 
-36 LATGYVTKQSEDSK
+36 
-50 DDFSVSAGNDSDD
+50 
-63 DTEVDNYVDY
+63 
-73 EVLSESVDKT
+73 
-83 KPFMQTS
+83 
-90 SEYDSTG
+90 
-97 NYVTS
+97 
-102 ETNEQGSTT
+102 
-111 HYVYDVNGDVTSIT
+111 
-125 DADENVTSYTYDS
+125 
-138 SGNLTSVKNGDSEN
+138 
-152 SYTYSGL
+152 
-159 GSVSKITHNGFSYSF
+159 
-174 NHDVFYNLVSTKIGN
+174 
-189 VAITSNTYDSN
+189 
-200 GNLAKTTYA
+200 
-209 NGDYF
+209 
-214 EYTYDD
+214 
-220 YGNISLITGETGK
+220 
-233 IAEMIYNK
+233 
-241 QGLVTKAVDYSS
+241 
-253 GETSYYYYTF
+253 
-263 DGSLESEYRTS
+263 
-274 SDGSITYYI
+274 
-283 VTDSD
+283 
-288 GNTVEKT
+288 
-295 FVNGQTKTITTGTD
+295 
-309 KGAKN
+309 

-328 TLLSAICIIPY
+328 TLLSVICIIPY

-348 GNYEFTVMDATNVQ
+348 YKFTVVDATKVQ

-422 ASTESSKMTT
+422 ASTESPKMTT
-432 ENMKFTETTISDFSS
+432 ENMEFTETTISNFSS
-447 ACTEVTT
+447 VCTEVTT
-454 EYTETTAYTETTT
+454 EYTETTT
-467 ECVEETTIVDEPLT
+467 ECVEETTIVDEP
-481 ESTESTTE
+481 
-489 EVTAPSTEST
+489 STEST
-499 ETTTEEVTEPLTEE
+499 ETTTEE

-540 EITLGVGESYTLITT
+540 GITLGVGESYTLITT

-594 NTYNGLKTQ
+594 NTYNGLKAQ

-622 TLGTGEQY
+622 TLGIGEQY

-643 FRSYYSDDPNIAF
+643 FRSYYSDDPNIAS

-680 GTEATCNVTVKPL
+680 GTQATCNVTVKPL

-795 TCSATMLLKHYGYN
+795 TCSATMLLNFYGYK

-856 IMVKCMNKYLSDKSY
+856 IMAKCMNKYLSDKSY

-894 IMIWAT
+894 IMVWAT
-900 INMLP
+900 INMSP
-905 SFKTTSWR
+905 SFKTTTWR

-924 LGSYYTWIAREHCL
+924 LGSYYTWTAGEHCL
-938 VMTGYD
+938 LLTGYD
-944 NYYYYFNDPWTNA
+944 KDYYYFNDPWTNA
-957 RTRYSKSVVN
+957 RTRYSKSLVN
-967 SRYAELGK
+967 TRYNELGK

>member
-1 MFSKNNDKTI
+1 
-11 SYVAFAFVYGYN
+11 
-23 ENEMTVTN
+23 
-31 AELNI
+31 
-36 LATGYVTKQSEDSK
+36 
-50 DDFSVSAGNDSDD
+50 
-63 DTEVDNYVDY
+63 
-73 EVLSESVDKT
+73 
-83 KPFMQTS
+83 
-90 SEYDSTG
+90 
-97 NYVTS
+97 
-102 ETNEQGSTT
+102 
-111 HYVYDVNGDVTSIT
+111 
-125 DADENVTSYTYDS
+125 
-138 SGNLTSVKNGDSEN
+138 
-152 SYTYSGL
+152 
-159 GSVSKITHNGFSYSF
+159 
-174 NHDVFYNLVSTKIGN
+174 
-189 VAITSNTYDSN
+189 
-200 GNLAKTTYA
+200 
-209 NGDYF
+209 
-214 EYTYDD
+214 
-220 YGNISLITGETGK
+220 
-233 IAEMIYNK
+233 
-241 QGLVTKAVDYSS
+241 
-253 GETSYYYYTF
+253 
-263 DGSLESEYRTS
+263 
-274 SDGSITYYI
+274 
-283 VTDSD
+283 
-288 GNTVEKT
+288 
-295 FVNGQTKTITTGTD
+295 
-309 KGAKN
+309 

-348 GNYEFTVMDATNVQ
+348 YEFTVMDATKVQ

-422 ASTESSKMTT
+422 ASTE
-432 ENMKFTETTISDFSS
+432 TTISDFSS

-467 ECVEETTIVDEPLT
+467 ECVEETTIVDEP
-481 ESTESTTE
+481 STE
-489 EVTAPSTEST
+489 STEST
-499 ETTTEEVTEPLTEE
+499 ETTTEE

-528 TVPPK
+528 TSVPK
-533 SVKFNKN
+533 SVKLNKN
-540 EITLGVGESYTLITT
+540 NITLGKGEKYTLVTT
-555 IENGD
+555 VENGD
-560 ISQVAFTTSDRKV
+560 ISQVEFTTDNSGV
-573 ATVDNNGKITAVG
+573 ITVDDKGKMTAVG
-586 TGTATITA
+586 IGVTTITA
-594 NTYNGLKTQ
+594 KTYNGLTAK

-622 TLGTGEQY
+622 TLGVGEQY

-656 VQKAGGLMTAKKAG
+656 IQKAGGLMTAKKAG

-680 GTEATCNVTVKPL
+680 GTQATCNVTVKPL

-894 IMIWAT
+894 IMVWAT
-900 INMLP
+900 INMSP
-905 SFKTTSWR
+905 SFKTTTWR

-924 LGSYYTWIAREHCL
+924 LGSYYTWTAGEHCL
-938 VMTGYD
+938 LLTGYD
-944 NYYYYFNDPWTNA
+944 KNYYYFNDPWTNA
-957 RTRYSKSVVN
+957 RTRYSKSLVN
-967 SRYAELGK
+967 TRYNELGK

>member
-1 MFSKNNDKTI
+1 MGERKHSPSDK
-11 SYVAFAFVYGYN
+11 
-23 ENEMTVTN
+23 
-31 AELNI
+31 
-36 LATGYVTKQSEDSK
+36 
-50 DDFSVSAGNDSDD
+50 SVQMS
-63 DTEVDNYVDY
+63 
-73 EVLSESVDKT
+73 
-83 KPFMQTS
+83 
-90 SEYDSTG
+90 
-97 NYVTS
+97 
-102 ETNEQGSTT
+102 
-111 HYVYDVNGDVTSIT
+111 
-125 DADENVTSYTYDS
+125 
-138 SGNLTSVKNGDSEN
+138 
-152 SYTYSGL
+152 
-159 GSVSKITHNGFSYSF
+159 
-174 NHDVFYNLVSTKIGN
+174 
-189 VAITSNTYDSN
+189 YDSN
-200 GNLAKTTYA
+200 GMRTQKSVDGVKT
-209 NGDYF
+209 N
-214 EYTYDD
+214 
-220 YGNISLITGETGK
+220 
-233 IAEMIYNK
+233 
-241 QGLVTKAVDYSS
+241 
-253 GETSYYYYTF
+253 YYYDSNKNLIALVKGNDTLLF
-263 DGSLESEYRTS
+263 
-274 SDGSITYYI
+274 YY
-283 VTDSD
+283 DSD

-348 GNYEFTVMDATNVQ
+348 YEFTVVDATKVQ

-422 ASTESSKMTT
+422 ASTE
-432 ENMKFTETTISDFSS
+432 TTISDFSS

-467 ECVEETTIVDEPLT
+467 ECVEETTIVDEP
-481 ESTESTTE
+481 
-489 EVTAPSTEST
+489 STEST
-499 ETTTEEVTEPLTEE
+499 ETTTEEVTEPSTEE

-540 EITLGVGESYTLITT
+540 GITLGVGESYTLITT

-560 ISQVAFTTSDRKV
+560 ISQVEFTTDNSGV
-573 ATVDNNGKITAVG
+573 ITVDDKGKMTAVG
-586 TGTATITA
+586 IGVTTITA
-594 NTYNGLKTQ
+594 KTYNGLTAK

-622 TLGTGEQY
+622 ILGVGEQY

-656 VQKAGGLMTAKKAG
+656 IQKAGGLMTAKKAG

-744 IVKGISVGRTTVTC
+744 IVKGLGVGKTTVTC

-856 IMVKCMNKYLSDKSY
+856 IMAKCMNKYLSDKSY

-900 INMLP
+900 INMSP
-905 SFKTTSWR
+905 SFKTTTWR

-924 LGSYYTWIAREHCL
+924 LGSYYTWIAGEHCL

-957 RTRYSKSVVN
+957 RTRYSKSLVN
-967 SRYAELGK
+967 TRYNELGK

>member
-1 MFSKNNDKTI
+1 
-11 SYVAFAFVYGYN
+11 
-23 ENEMTVTN
+23 
-31 AELNI
+31 
-36 LATGYVTKQSEDSK
+36 
-50 DDFSVSAGNDSDD
+50 
-63 DTEVDNYVDY
+63 
-73 EVLSESVDKT
+73 
-83 KPFMQTS
+83 
-90 SEYDSTG
+90 
-97 NYVTS
+97 
-102 ETNEQGSTT
+102 
-111 HYVYDVNGDVTSIT
+111 
-125 DADENVTSYTYDS
+125 
-138 SGNLTSVKNGDSEN
+138 
-152 SYTYSGL
+152 
-159 GSVSKITHNGFSYSF
+159 
-174 NHDVFYNLVSTKIGN
+174 
-189 VAITSNTYDSN
+189 
-200 GNLAKTTYA
+200 
-209 NGDYF
+209 
-214 EYTYDD
+214 
-220 YGNISLITGETGK
+220 
-233 IAEMIYNK
+233 
-241 QGLVTKAVDYSS
+241 
-253 GETSYYYYTF
+253 
-263 DGSLESEYRTS
+263 
-274 SDGSITYYI
+274 
-283 VTDSD
+283 
-288 GNTVEKT
+288 
-295 FVNGQTKTITTGTD
+295 
-309 KGAKN
+309 
-314 MKKIIQPISILLII
+314 MKKIIQTISILLII
-328 TLLSAICIIPY
+328 TLLSVICTIPY

-348 GNYEFTVMDATNVQ
+348 YEFSVIDATKVQ

-422 ASTESSKMTT
+422 ASTE
-432 ENMKFTETTISDFSS
+432 TTISNFSS
-447 ACTEVTT
+447 TCTEVTT
-454 EYTETTAYTETTT
+454 EYSETTAYTEATT
-467 ECVEETTIVDEPLT
+467 ECVEETTIVDEPT
-481 ESTESTTE
+481 
-489 EVTAPSTEST
+489 TEST
-499 ETTTEEVTEPLTEE
+499 ETTTEEVTEPSTEE
-513 YTEQITEQPTTEPKP
+513 YTEQITEQITEQPTTEPKP
-528 TVPPK
+528 TSVPK
-533 SVKFNKN
+533 SVKLNKN
-540 EITLGVGESYTLITT
+540 NITLGKGEKYTLVTT
-555 IENGD
+555 VENGD
-560 ISQVAFTTSDRKV
+560 ISQVEFTTDNSGV
-573 ATVDNNGKITAVG
+573 ITVDDKGKMTAVG
-586 TGTATITA
+586 IGVTTITA
-594 NTYNGLKTQ
+594 KTYNGLTAK

-622 TLGTGEQY
+622 TLGVGEQY

-656 VQKAGGLMTAKKAG
+656 IQKAGGLMTAKKAG

-680 GTEATCNVTVKPL
+680 GTQATCNVTVKPL

-705 LYIGQSFDLNSS
+705 LYIGQSFDINSS
-717 IPKGTAAYYRLYSS
+717 VPKGTAAYYRLYSS
-731 NNSKIATATRAGG
+731 SNSKIAAVTRDGG
-744 IVKGISVGRTTVTC
+744 VVKGVATGKATVTC
-758 TLNNGKKAICDVYVV
+758 TLNNGKKAISNVYIM
-773 PKAKK
+773 PQSKK

-905 SFKTTSWR
+905 SFKTTTWR

-957 RTRYSKSVVN
+957 RTRYSKSLVN
-967 SRYAELGK
+967 TRYNELGK

>member
-1 MFSKNNDKTI
+1 
-11 SYVAFAFVYGYN
+11 
-23 ENEMTVTN
+23 
-31 AELNI
+31 
-36 LATGYVTKQSEDSK
+36 
-50 DDFSVSAGNDSDD
+50 
-63 DTEVDNYVDY
+63 
-73 EVLSESVDKT
+73 
-83 KPFMQTS
+83 
-90 SEYDSTG
+90 
-97 NYVTS
+97 
-102 ETNEQGSTT
+102 
-111 HYVYDVNGDVTSIT
+111 
-125 DADENVTSYTYDS
+125 
-138 SGNLTSVKNGDSEN
+138 
-152 SYTYSGL
+152 
-159 GSVSKITHNGFSYSF
+159 
-174 NHDVFYNLVSTKIGN
+174 
-189 VAITSNTYDSN
+189 
-200 GNLAKTTYA
+200 
-209 NGDYF
+209 
-214 EYTYDD
+214 
-220 YGNISLITGETGK
+220 
-233 IAEMIYNK
+233 
-241 QGLVTKAVDYSS
+241 
-253 GETSYYYYTF
+253 
-263 DGSLESEYRTS
+263 
-274 SDGSITYYI
+274 
-283 VTDSD
+283 
-288 GNTVEKT
+288 
-295 FVNGQTKTITTGTD
+295 
-309 KGAKN
+309 
-314 MKKIIQPISILLII
+314 
-328 TLLSAICIIPY
+328 
-339 AATIVNGGN
+339 
-348 GNYEFTVMDATNVQ
+348 MDATNVQ

-560 ISQVAFTTSDRKV
+560 ISQVAFTASDRKV

-594 NTYNGLKTQ
+594 KTYNGLTAK

-622 TLGTGEQY
+622 TLGIGEQY

-643 FRSYYSDDPNIAF
+643 FRSYYSDDPNIAS

-670 TTTVRCKMPN
+670 TTTVRCKIPN
-680 GTEATCNVTVKPL
+680 GTQATCNVTVKPL

-795 TCSATMLLKHYGYN
+795 TCSATMLLNFYGYK
-809 ISETTFADKYLVKK
+809 ISETTFADKYLVKNLSVIQTVHTQDLIRIV
-823 PFGYSNGS
+823 PLSEHP
-831 YTGPDPNCAFVGT
+831 T
-844 PYSSNSYGAYAP
+844 AP
-856 IMVKCMNKYLSDKSY
+856 T
-871 KAVEIS
+871 
-877 GKSLEYLSGK
+877 
-887 YVAQGQP
+887 
-894 IMIWAT
+894 AT
-900 INMLP
+900 VHTLRLWQN
-905 SFKTTSWR
+905 
-913 VNYTDENAKYK
+913 V
-924 LGSYYTWIAREHCL
+924 
-938 VMTGYD
+938 
-944 NYYYYFNDPWTNA
+944 
-957 RTRYSKSVVN
+957 
-967 SRYAELGK
+967 
-975 QAVVMVKK
+975 

>member
-1 MFSKNNDKTI
+1 
-11 SYVAFAFVYGYN
+11 
-23 ENEMTVTN
+23 
-31 AELNI
+31 
-36 LATGYVTKQSEDSK
+36 
-50 DDFSVSAGNDSDD
+50 
-63 DTEVDNYVDY
+63 
-73 EVLSESVDKT
+73 
-83 KPFMQTS
+83 
-90 SEYDSTG
+90 
-97 NYVTS
+97 
-102 ETNEQGSTT
+102 
-111 HYVYDVNGDVTSIT
+111 
-125 DADENVTSYTYDS
+125 
-138 SGNLTSVKNGDSEN
+138 
-152 SYTYSGL
+152 
-159 GSVSKITHNGFSYSF
+159 
-174 NHDVFYNLVSTKIGN
+174 
-189 VAITSNTYDSN
+189 
-200 GNLAKTTYA
+200 
-209 NGDYF
+209 
-214 EYTYDD
+214 
-220 YGNISLITGETGK
+220 
-233 IAEMIYNK
+233 
-241 QGLVTKAVDYSS
+241 
-253 GETSYYYYTF
+253 
-263 DGSLESEYRTS
+263 
-274 SDGSITYYI
+274 
-283 VTDSD
+283 
-288 GNTVEKT
+288 
-295 FVNGQTKTITTGTD
+295 
-309 KGAKN
+309 
-314 MKKIIQPISILLII
+314 MKKIIQTISILLII
-328 TLLSAICIIPY
+328 TLLSVICTIPY

-348 GNYEFTVMDATNVQ
+348 YEFTVMDATKVQ

-409 SSLTETTSVYGTE
+409 SSLTETTSAYGTE
-422 ASTESSKMTT
+422 AS
-432 ENMKFTETTISDFSS
+432 TETTISDFSS

-454 EYTETTAYTETTT
+454 EYTETTAYTDTTT
-467 ECVEETTIVDEPLT
+467 ECVEETTIVDEP
-481 ESTESTTE
+481 STE
-489 EVTAPSTEST
+489 STEST
-499 ETTTEEVTEPLTEE
+499 ETTTEE

-528 TVPPK
+528 TSVPK
-533 SVKFNKN
+533 SVKLNKN
-540 EITLGVGESYTLITT
+540 NITLGKGEKYTLVTT
-555 IENGD
+555 VENGD
-560 ISQVAFTTSDRKV
+560 ISQVEFTTDNSGV
-573 ATVDNNGKITAVG
+573 ITVDDKGKMTAVG
-586 TGTATITA
+586 IGVTTITA
-594 NTYNGLKTQ
+594 KTYNGLTAK

-622 TLGTGEQY
+622 TLGVGEQY

-680 GTEATCNVTVKPL
+680 GTQATCNVTVKPL

-856 IMVKCMNKYLSDKSY
+856 IMVKCMNKYLSYKSY

-905 SFKTTSWR
+905 SFKTTTWR

-924 LGSYYTWIAREHCL
+924 LGSYYTWTAGEHCL
-938 VMTGYD
+938 LLTGYD
-944 NYYYYFNDPWTNA
+944 KNYYYFNDPWTNA
-957 RTRYSKSVVN
+957 RTRYSKSLVN
-967 SRYAELGK
+967 TRYNELGK

>member
-1 MFSKNNDKTI
+1 
-11 SYVAFAFVYGYN
+11 
-23 ENEMTVTN
+23 
-31 AELNI
+31 
-36 LATGYVTKQSEDSK
+36 
-50 DDFSVSAGNDSDD
+50 
-63 DTEVDNYVDY
+63 
-73 EVLSESVDKT
+73 
-83 KPFMQTS
+83 
-90 SEYDSTG
+90 
-97 NYVTS
+97 
-102 ETNEQGSTT
+102 
-111 HYVYDVNGDVTSIT
+111 
-125 DADENVTSYTYDS
+125 
-138 SGNLTSVKNGDSEN
+138 
-152 SYTYSGL
+152 
-159 GSVSKITHNGFSYSF
+159 
-174 NHDVFYNLVSTKIGN
+174 
-189 VAITSNTYDSN
+189 
-200 GNLAKTTYA
+200 
-209 NGDYF
+209 
-214 EYTYDD
+214 
-220 YGNISLITGETGK
+220 
-233 IAEMIYNK
+233 
-241 QGLVTKAVDYSS
+241 
-253 GETSYYYYTF
+253 
-263 DGSLESEYRTS
+263 
-274 SDGSITYYI
+274 
-283 VTDSD
+283 
-288 GNTVEKT
+288 
-295 FVNGQTKTITTGTD
+295 
-309 KGAKN
+309 
-314 MKKIIQPISILLII
+314 MKKIIQTISILLII
-328 TLLSAICIIPY
+328 TLLSVICTIPY

-348 GNYEFTVMDATNVQ
+348 YEFTVMDATKVQ

-409 SSLTETTSVYGTE
+409 SSLTETTSAYGTE
-422 ASTESSKMTT
+422 ASTESTKMTT
-432 ENMKFTETTISDFSS
+432 ENMEFTETTISDFSS

-467 ECVEETTIVDEPLT
+467 ECVEETTIVDEP
-481 ESTESTTE
+481 STE
-489 EVTAPSTEST
+489 STEST
-499 ETTTEEVTEPLTEE
+499 ETTTEE

-528 TVPPK
+528 TSVPK
-533 SVKFNKN
+533 SVKLNKN
-540 EITLGVGESYTLITT
+540 NITLGKGEKYTLVTT
-555 IENGD
+555 VENGD
-560 ISQVAFTTSDRKV
+560 ISQVEFTTDNSGV
-573 ATVDNNGKITAVG
+573 ITVDDKGKMTAVG
-586 TGTATITA
+586 IGVTTITA
-594 NTYNGLKTQ
+594 KTYNGLTAK

-622 TLGTGEQY
+622 TLGVGEQY

-656 VQKAGGLMTAKKAG
+656 IQKAGGLMTAKKAG

-680 GTEATCNVTVKPL
+680 GTQATCNVTVKPL

-705 LYIGQSFDLNSS
+705 LYIGQSFDINSS
-717 IPKGTAAYYRLYSS
+717 VPKGTAAYYRLYSS
-731 NNSKIATATRAGG
+731 SNSKIAAVTRGG
-744 IVKGISVGRTTVTC
+744 GVVKGVATGKATVTC
-758 TLNNGKKAICDVYVV
+758 TLNNGKKAICNVYIM
-773 PKAKK
+773 PQSKK

-795 TCSATMLLKHYGYN
+795 TCSATMLLNFYGYK

-900 INMLP
+900 INMSP
-905 SFKTTSWR
+905 SFKTTTWR

-924 LGSYYTWIAREHCL
+924 LGSYYTWTAGEHCL
-938 VMTGYD
+938 LLTGYD
-944 NYYYYFNDPWTNA
+944 KNYYYFNDPWTNA
-957 RTRYSKSVVN
+957 RTRYSKSLVN
-967 SRYAELGK
+967 TRYNELGK